1 MLLTKIQTLNRIG
14 KIKFKLFFES
24 ARRFYFCAM
33 NQSESESNLDPIR
46 AALDHFISDVFPTLF
61 KGKST
66 TDPNYKRVYA
76 LISERR
82 KELACKPSK
91 LNDDWIIR
99 LLTEFAPDK
108 YQFNRVTTVTINTG
122 KDEPE

>member
-1 MLLTKIQTLNRIG
+1 
-14 KIKFKLFFES
+14 
-24 ARRFYFCAM
+24 M
-33 NQSESESNLDPIR
+33 NQTESESNLDPIR
-46 AALDHFISDVFPTLF
+46 AALDHFISEVFPNLF

-91 LNDDWIIR
+91 LNDDWIIKT
-99 LLTEFAPDK
+99 LTEFAADK
-108 YQFNRVTTVTINTG
+108 YQFNRVTTVTINQNENG
-122 KDEPE
+122 KPQ